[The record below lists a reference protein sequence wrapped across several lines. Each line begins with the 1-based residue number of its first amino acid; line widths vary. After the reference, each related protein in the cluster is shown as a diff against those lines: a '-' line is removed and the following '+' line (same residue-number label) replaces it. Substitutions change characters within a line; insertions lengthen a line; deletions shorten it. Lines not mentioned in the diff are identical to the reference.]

1 MRLVNA
7 SVLNDPYV
15 MAKTPKKANAQPTTA
30 DKAAADASAFLALAC
45 TNTALRRAARRLGN
59 LYDDALAPVGLK
71 ATQIGLL
78 ADIERLSAAD
88 EGRSPTLQDLATKL
102 VLQISA
108 VTHALRPLVRD
119 GLIVLSPDKE
129 DRRAKRASL
138 TAEGVALLHRALHL
152 WAAANRQVEDVLG
165 SESAIALRTLADYVS
180 SDEFLAAYSGDN
192 SDGVKA
198 R

>member
-1 MRLVNA
+1 
-7 SVLNDPYV
+7 
-15 MAKTPKKANAQPTTA
+15 MAKTSKKANAPTTVV

-71 ATQIGLL
+71 ATQVGML
-78 ADIERLSAAD
+78 ADIERLSVAD

-102 VLQISA
+102 GLQISA

-119 GLIVLSPDKE
+119 GLIVLSPDEE

-138 TAEGVALLHRALHL
+138 TTKGVTLLHRALHL

-165 SESAIALRTLADYVS
+165 SDSANALRTLADYVS
-180 SDEFLAAYSGDN
+180 SDAFLAAYSGGDDEGGKP
-192 SDGVKA
+192 S
-198 R
+198 

>member
-1 MRLVNA
+1 
-7 SVLNDPYV
+7 
-15 MAKTPKKANAQPTTA
+15 MATSSKKAHVAPSKA
-30 DKAAADASAFLALAC
+30 DKAALDASAFLAVAC

-71 ATQIGLL
+71 ATQIGML

-102 VLQISA
+102 GLQISA

-119 GLIVLSPDKE
+119 GLIALSPDKE

-152 WAAANRQVEDVLG
+152 WAAANRQVEVVLG
-165 SESAIALRTLADYVS
+165 SESATALRALADYVS
-180 SDEFLAAYSGDN
+180 SDEFLVAYSGD
-192 SDGVKA
+192 DGAGDKTT

>member
-1 MRLVNA
+1 
-7 SVLNDPYV
+7 
-15 MAKTPKKANAQPTTA
+15 MAKTSKKPNAQQTVA
-30 DKAAADASAFLALAC
+30 DKAASDASAFLALAC

-78 ADIERLSAAD
+78 ADIERLAAAN

-119 GLIVLSPDKE
+119 DLVALSPDKE
-129 DRRAKRASL
+129 DRRAKR
-138 TAEGVALLHRALHL
+138 VALTDHGAVVLHDALHL
-152 WAAANRQVEDVLG
+152 WAAANRQVENVLG
-165 SESAIALRTLADYVS
+165 SEAADALRTLADYVS
-180 SDEFLAAYSGDN
+180 SDEFLAAYGNADA
-192 SDGVKA
+192 DA

>member
-1 MRLVNA
+1 
-7 SVLNDPYV
+7 
-15 MAKTPKKANAQPTTA
+15 MATTSRKANAKQDVA

-119 GLIVLSPDKE
+119 GLIALSPDKQ

-138 TAEGVALLHRALHL
+138 TPKGVELLHRALHL

-165 SESAIALRTLADYVS
+165 SESANALRTLADFVS
-180 SDEFLAAYSGDN
+180 SDEFLIAYSGDN
-192 SDGVKA
+192 GDSGKA

>member
-1 MRLVNA
+1 MAKRPKKVNA
-7 SVLNDPYV
+7 GQ
-15 MAKTPKKANAQPTTA
+15 AAA
-30 DKAAADASAFLALAC
+30 DKAAAEASAFLALAC

-88 EGRSPTLQDLATKL
+88 EGRPPTLQDLATKL

-138 TAEGVALLHRALHL
+138 TPEGVALLHRALHL

-165 SESAIALRTLADYVS
+165 SESAAALRTLADYVS
-180 SDEFLAAYSGDN
+180 SDEFLVAYNGDEIM
-192 SDGVKA
+192 
-198 R
+198 

>member
-1 MRLVNA
+1 
-7 SVLNDPYV
+7 
-15 MAKTPKKANAQPTTA
+15 MAKTSKKPTVKPVA
-30 DKAAADASAFLALAC
+30 DKAASGASAFLAMAC

-119 GLIVLSPDKE
+119 GLIALSPDKE
-129 DRRAKRASL
+129 DRRAKRVAL
-138 TAEGVALLHRALHL
+138 TAHGVAVLHEALHL
-152 WAAANRQVEDVLG
+152 WAAANRQVENVLG
-165 SESAIALRTLADYVS
+165 TESATALRTLADYVS
-180 SDEFLAAYSGDN
+180 SDDFLAAYGSHGAE
-192 SDGVKA
+192 A

>member
-1 MRLVNA
+1 
-7 SVLNDPYV
+7 
-15 MAKTPKKANAQPTTA
+15 MAKTSKKANVQANVA

-78 ADIERLSAAD
+78 ADIERLSAAA

-119 GLIVLSPDKE
+119 GLIALSPDKE

-138 TAEGVALLHRALHL
+138 TPEGVALLHRALHL
-152 WAAANRQVEDVLG
+152 WAAANRQVEEVLG
-165 SESAIALRTLADYVS
+165 SESATALRTLADFVS

-192 SDGVKA
+192 GDSVKG